1 MQITKRRAIA
11 IAAGLLLAT
20 TCFAA
25 QPALAQQQG
34 RTGSVT
40 SKEIKNNSV
49 LLKDLNTSVRD
60 KIKLGTTAL
69 QSIADASITSTQ
81 LADDSV
87 TNPKLA
93 DNAVGSAEI
102 TDDSV
107 GAADLGPN
115 SVNSAELANN
125 SVDTGAVADGS
136 LLTADISAAHGIA
149 VLDFPNLNAGA
160 CAVLPVQTGGNVLN
174 GDLILL
180 TAPPTVAGIISFE
193 GRQQAVDGSVIAVL
207 ACNHAVVALNP
218 ASAPFAWAV
227 LEN

>member
-1 MQITKRRAIA
+1 MQITRRRGAAIA
-11 IAAGLLLAT
+11 VGLLLAT

-25 QPALAQQQG
+25 QPATALQQG
-34 RTGSVT
+34 KTGSVT
-40 SKEIKNNSV
+40 SKEIRNNSV
-49 LLKDLNTSVRD
+49 LLKDLNKSVRD

-69 QSIADASITSTQ
+69 QSIADSSITTAQ

-93 DNAVGSAEI
+93 DNAVSAAEI

-107 GAADLGPN
+107 GAAELGPN

-136 LLTADISAAHGIA
+136 LLAADVASARGVAI
-149 VLDFPNLNAGA
+149 LDFPNIGAGN

-174 GDLILL
+174 GDLILV
-180 TAPPTVAGIISFE
+180 TPGPTIAGIISVE
-193 GRQQAVDGSVIAVL
+193 GRQQNVDSSVIAVL
-207 ACNHAVVALNP
+207 ACNHAAVALNP
-218 ASAPFAWAV
+218 ASTQFAWAV

>member
-1 MQITKRRAIA
+1 MR
-11 IAAGLLLAT
+11 
-20 TCFAA
+20 
-25 QPALAQQQG
+25 PASCSPPPASPRSLAQQQG
-34 RTGSVT
+34 RAGSVT
-40 SKEIKNNSV
+40 SKEIKDNSV
-49 LLKDLNTSVRD
+49 LLKDLNKSVRD

-69 QSIADASITSTQ
+69 QSIADATITSTQ
-81 LADDSV
+81 LADDAV
-87 TNPKLA
+87 TNPKIA
-93 DNAVGSAEI
+93 DNAVGAAEI

-107 GAADLGPN
+107 GAAELGPN

-136 LLTADISAAHGIA
+136 LLAADVTAAHGIA
-149 VLDFPNLNAGA
+149 TLDFPSLNAGA
-160 CAVLPVQTGGNVLN
+160 CAVLPVQTGNVLN
-174 GDLILL
+174 GDLIMV

-227 LEN
+227 FEN